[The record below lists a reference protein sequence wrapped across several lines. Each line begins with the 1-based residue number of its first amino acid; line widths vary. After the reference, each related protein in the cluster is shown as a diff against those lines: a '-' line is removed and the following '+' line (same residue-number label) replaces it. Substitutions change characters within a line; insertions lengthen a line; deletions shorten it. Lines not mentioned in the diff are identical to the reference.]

1 MVKHNKYAHLS
12 EPQAKLDFH
21 GLGTL
26 TPHEIYQMLEAFLEE
41 AAQKGL
47 ERVLV
52 ITGKGLHSK
61 GNAIVKPTAQKCLAE
76 SPYVQS
82 ATQARRD
89 RGGSGAFE
97 VLLNV

>member
-1 MVKHNKYAHLS
+1 MKNNKYAHLS

-26 TPHEIYQMLEAFLEE
+26 TPHEIYQMLEGFLEE
-41 AAQKGL
+41 SANNGL

-61 GNAIVKPTAQKCLAE
+61 NGAIVKPTVQNCLAE

-82 ATQARRD
+82 VTQARRD